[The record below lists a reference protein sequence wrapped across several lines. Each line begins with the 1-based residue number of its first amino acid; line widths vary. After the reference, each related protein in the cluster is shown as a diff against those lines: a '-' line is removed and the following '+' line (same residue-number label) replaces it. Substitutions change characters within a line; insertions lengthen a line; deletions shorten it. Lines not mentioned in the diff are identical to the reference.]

1 MIARALGVSFR
12 QALRSVALTL
22 FPLAFIALFAWASA
36 GSTTGNT
43 SDPVR
48 ASAWL
53 YLGVHLIPFSIP
65 GGKLTVLPLLAVLY
79 PMWAIRR
86 GLPNVESAFN
96 KLNGAR
102 IIYSLWY
109 ALLSE
114 MLALISIHH
123 GIHANL
129 YLTPLF
135 TFAIAMI
142 ATSRFATQKNRA
154 FYFALYLFAITIGIG
169 ALVYAWSLFE
179 NFSEIKSISVILG
192 SGMVGGVLTTAI
204 QLLYLPNIALASISY
219 LTGIGFSFGAGS
231 VVSGT
236 HLTLGQVPALPFVA
250 ALPTST
256 HPALHYATSA
266 WLCVFILL
274 FIFIAREGGSLA
286 HLTGYWIIQGVRIFI
301 AVALFAYLSAGE
313 LVRHNLDPVGVIW
326 WKFSATLGVTFIIAA
341 LLTLYLPAL
350 IRKVVNRG

>member
-36 GSTTGNT
+36 GSTSGNT

-109 ALLSE
+109 AFLSE
-114 MLALISIHH
+114 ILALISIFH
-123 GIHANL
+123 GAHANL
-129 YLTPLF
+129 YLTPTF
-135 TFAIAMI
+135 TFIIAMI
-142 ATSRFATQKNRA
+142 ATATFAVKKNRA
-154 FYFALYLFAITIGIG
+154 FYFALYLFTIALGIG
-169 ALVYAWSLFE
+169 SLVYAWSLFQHW
-179 NFSEIKSISVILG
+179 SEIKSISVILG
-192 SGMVGGVLTTAI
+192 SGIVGGVLTAAI

-236 HLTLGQVPALPFVA
+236 QITLGQVPALPFVA
-250 ALPTST
+250 GLPTST
-256 HPALHYATSA
+256 HPALQYATIT
-266 WLCVFILL
+266 WLFIFILL
-274 FIFIAREGGSLA
+274 FLFIAREGGSLA
-286 HLTGYWIIQGVRIFI
+286 HLTGYWIVQGVRIFI

-313 LVRHNLDPVGVIW
+313 LFRHSFDPVGVIW
-326 WKFSATLGVTFIIAA
+326 WKFSAFLGIAFLIAA
-341 LLTLYLPAL
+341 VLTLYLPAL
-350 IRKVVNRG
+350 LRKVVKRG

>member
-36 GSTTGNT
+36 GSTSGNT

-53 YLGVHLIPFSIP
+53 FLGAHLIPFSIP

-109 ALLSE
+109 AILSE
-114 MLALISIHH
+114 LLALISIYH
-123 GIHANL
+123 GIIANL

-135 TFAIAMI
+135 TFTIAMI
-142 ATSRFATQKNRA
+142 ATSTFATAKNRA
-154 FYFALYLFAITIGIG
+154 YYFALYLLMIALGIG
-169 ALVYAWSLFE
+169 ALIYSWSLFTHW
-179 NFSEIKSISVILG
+179 SEIKSISVVLG
-192 SGMVGGVLTTAI
+192 SGIVGGVLTTAL
-204 QLLYLPNIALASISY
+204 QLLYLPNIALAAISY
-219 LTGIGFSFGAGS
+219 TTGIGFSFGQGS
-231 VVSGT
+231 LINGT
-236 HLTLGQVPALPFVA
+236 HITIGQVPALPFVS
-250 ALPTST
+250 ALPTTT
-256 HPALHYATSA
+256 HPALHYAVVG
-266 WLCVFILL
+266 WFLLFVLL
-274 FIFIAREGGSLA
+274 FIFIMREGGTLG
-286 HLTGYWIIQGVRIFI
+286 HLTGRWITQGARLFI
-301 AVALFAYLSAGE
+301 VITVFAYLSAGE
-313 LVRHNLDPVGVIW
+313 LLRSALNPVGVNW
-326 WKFSATLGVTFIIAA
+326 WKFTLNLAVSFVAA
-341 LLTLYLPAL
+341 SIFALYMPAL
-350 IRKVVNRG
+350 IRKVAHRE